1 MTTMNRRVPD
11 NGEPVPHKQFEC
23 SLLGLTEYPDPE
35 EGFDAV
41 LSYVLHEIVP
51 REASTDPLVSTA
63 VFLTREPTSAL
74 WRDVDE
80 EALQAP
86 GFLCVV
92 RGAAH
97 DALFY
102 LAAALRADGY
112 VYVFGRDSDREEAL
126 YAVWDRLEGLAAF
139 VKRSD
144 KLSRL
149 PSEAVKHLLPVTISG
164 ADESPTV
171 VH

>member
-1 MTTMNRRVPD
+1 MKRRVSD
-11 NGEPVPHKQFEC
+11 EGEAPAAKQFEC

-35 EGFDAV
+35 DGFEPV
-41 LSYVLHEIVP
+41 LSYVLHEVVP
-51 REASTDPLVSTA
+51 KEAADDPLVSTA
-63 VFLTREPTSAL
+63 VFLTRDPVSAM
-74 WRDVDE
+74 WREVDPM
-80 EALQAP
+80 ATKAP

-97 DALFY
+97 DVLFY
-102 LAAALRADGY
+102 LSAALRADGF
-112 VYVFGRDSDREEAL
+112 VYMFDRDTTHEEPI

-144 KLSRL
+144 KLIRL
-149 PSEAVKHLLPVTISG
+149 PPEAVKHVLPATISG
-164 ADESPTV
+164 DDAAATV